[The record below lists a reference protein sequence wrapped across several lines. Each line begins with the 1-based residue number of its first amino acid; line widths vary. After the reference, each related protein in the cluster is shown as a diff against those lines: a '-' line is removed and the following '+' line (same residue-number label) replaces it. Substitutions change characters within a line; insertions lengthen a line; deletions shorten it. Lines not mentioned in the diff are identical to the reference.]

1 MRTLIAAGALA
12 AGTLVVPVAAS
23 APPALANPCAQSP
36 WVTMKLMK
44 PYVDLRKNGDDSIYN
59 RTQDPV
65 TRTLDYGY
73 SHTYQVQKSW
83 EVGGSAGISWSIVS
97 ANVSTKY
104 GKTYT
109 QSDAVS
115 AGEHTTMT
123 IRPRYT
129 GWTRLVVYRHPI
141 VWKKLR
147 DTWTGTECKV
157 HVIAKA
163 LWQPPKHQMV
173 PITKKG
179 HHFPA

>member
-1 MRTLIAAGALA
+1 MRTLVVAAALA

-23 APPALANPCAQSP
+23 APAHANPCAQNP
-36 WVTMKLMK
+36 WVTMKKL
-44 PYVDLRKNGDDSIYN
+44 PAYVDLRKNGDNSIFN

-65 TRTLDYGY
+65 QRTITYGY

-97 ANVSTKY
+97 ASVESKY
-104 GKTYT
+104 GKQYT
-109 QSDAVS
+109 SSDEVS
-115 AGEHTTMT
+115 RSEATTMT
-123 IRPRYT
+123 IRPGYT